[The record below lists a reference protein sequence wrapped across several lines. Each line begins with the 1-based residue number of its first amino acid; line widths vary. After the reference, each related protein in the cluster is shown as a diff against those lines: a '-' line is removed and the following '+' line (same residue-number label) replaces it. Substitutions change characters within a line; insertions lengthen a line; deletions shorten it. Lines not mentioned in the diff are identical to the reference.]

1 MKVDLDGALGR
12 GKRAP
17 GKTDEA
23 LFLAVTEA
31 VSHAVAVLG
40 DGGRSSARFAN
51 NLWRR
56 AGIRYDTANGEL
68 KRHQLTLAIE
78 ATDKRTKLKCKQHA
92 FLPELLFDKPAN
104 SLCYPDI
111 RCSGS
116 YRKHDTKLKLEQDLH
131 FDNIKFCASGS
142 LFLKG
147 RRTDVT
153 TLGFF
158 STFFPGLN
166 TVLPAAT
173 PLKEV
178 SRWDEAV
185 FDDMAVGWNGN
196 GISSWML
203 VNRWDPKNGT
213 LLESE
218 LSFKVS
224 EKFGDDWDHAGI
236 AAASDLYLALQAGG
250 LFMALP
256 PIFTV
261 DNPVSSID
269 IVQSK

>member
-12 GKRAP
+12 GQRAP
-17 GKTDEA
+17 GRTDEA
-23 LFLAVTEA
+23 LFLAVTDA
-31 VSHAVAVLG
+31 VSHAVALLA
-40 DGGRSSARFAN
+40 DDNRSTARFVN

-56 AGIRYDTANGEL
+56 AGIRYDTAHWEL

-92 FLPELLFDKPAN
+92 FLPEILFDKPVN

-111 RCSGS
+111 RRSGN
-116 YRKHDTKLKLEQDLH
+116 YRKHDTKFKLEQDLH
-131 FDNIKFCASGS
+131 FDNVKFCASGS

-166 TVLPAAT
+166 TLLPATT

-185 FDDMAVGWNGN
+185 FDDMAVNWNRTR
-196 GISSWML
+196 ISSWML
-203 VNRWDPKNGT
+203 VNRWETKGGT

-224 EKFGDDWDHAGI
+224 EKFGGEWDHAGI
-236 AAASDLYLALQAGG
+236 AATNDLYLALQASG

-269 IVQSK
+269 IVQSR